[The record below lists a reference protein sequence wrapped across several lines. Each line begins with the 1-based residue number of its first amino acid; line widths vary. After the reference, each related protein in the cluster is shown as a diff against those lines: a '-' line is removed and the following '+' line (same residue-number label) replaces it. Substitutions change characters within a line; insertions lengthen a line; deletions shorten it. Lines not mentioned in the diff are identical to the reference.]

1 MRGVFRGSRVQL
13 AKIFVFQSF
22 INVGR
27 FSLSHSFTFSFFS
40 KLPSPFFLHFS
51 FLLPWNSFKLWL
63 DPLMVSCFLPFLY
76 LSPSMEGEL
85 SFLSLFLP
93 LIYPR
98 WVFVIE
104 PPTECHLA
112 CIPWAW
118 LDGIFVWT
126 KSLVELKTLFFP
138 SLLQNLTWG
147 ESL

>member
-51 FLLPWNSFKLWL
+51 SSHEIPLSYDLS
-63 DPLMVSCFLPFLY
+63 PLMVSCFLPFLY